1 MATPNQKLS
10 SLLSL
15 IQNCPATE
23 TGAREMEKLV
33 QESISQLE
41 PISLSKEPLLSIRA
55 KASQRGLQAD
65 VLYYLKQYWLTDD
78 KVNRMS
84 KLAQARAQACL
95 LLEQVLATA
104 KK

>member
-1 MATPNQKLS
+1 MTAGTQKLS
-10 SLLSL
+10 ILLSQ
-15 IQNCPATE
+15 IQNCPGTE

-33 QESISQLE
+33 QQAIAHLE
-41 PISLSKEPLLSIRA
+41 PLTRANQHLLSIRA
-55 KASQRGLQAD
+55 KASQRGLETD
-65 VLYYLKQYWLTDD
+65 VVHYLKQYWLTED

-84 KLAQARAQACL
+84 KLAQARSQACL